1 MESSVYSDVRL
12 IKCWKRT
19 ERVPLTLN
27 NFLDNYVRQ
36 MFLYGAG
43 SVKETHYLFYSAE
56 VVNLYKTS

>member
-27 NFLDNYVRQ
+27 NFLDIVSDQIRRNLP
-36 MFLYGAG
+36 F
-43 SVKETHYLFYSAE
+43 AE
-56 VVNLYKTS
+56 LI